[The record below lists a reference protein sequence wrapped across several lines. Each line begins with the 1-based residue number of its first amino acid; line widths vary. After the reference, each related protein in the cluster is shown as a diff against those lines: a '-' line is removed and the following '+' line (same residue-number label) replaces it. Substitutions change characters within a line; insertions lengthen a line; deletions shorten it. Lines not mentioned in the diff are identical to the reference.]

1 MLQNENVNSNESVSF
16 ENEKE
21 LLLWKLLEYIKAS
34 GCKALVCSQSKSHLT
49 TICNKFGGLQETTME
64 NGIKL
69 FHGDEEFVRLDGET
83 SADDRL
89 LFQIVIN
96 SDQGELPISVGYFT
110 SKTGGTGL
118 NLQGANY
125 LIILD
130 TGWNP

>member
-1 MLQNENVNSNESVSF
+1 
-16 ENEKE
+16 
-21 LLLWKLLEYIKAS
+21 
-34 GCKALVCSQSKSHLT
+34 
-49 TICNKFGGLQETTME
+49 ME
-64 NGIKL
+64 NGLKL

-125 LIILD
+125 LLILD
-130 TGWNP
+130 TGWNPQW